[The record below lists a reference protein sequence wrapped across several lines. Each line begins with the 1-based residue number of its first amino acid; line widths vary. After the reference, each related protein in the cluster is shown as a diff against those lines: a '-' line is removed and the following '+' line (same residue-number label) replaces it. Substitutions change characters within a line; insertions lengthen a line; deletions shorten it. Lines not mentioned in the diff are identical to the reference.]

1 MPQSTR
7 CLRCRS
13 SATRTG
19 GPTRPTACSKADHRS
34 CFLMRRRRGWITTSR
49 PGYSSRATGGRR
61 GVRRSTTR
69 GCFRESSSSTRRAE
83 WCWPTATT
91 TARTSPTRACST
103 LRCEKPAVGAR
114 RGWRVPGPVMDE
126 RPRETS
132 SAAVRTTAIIACGA
146 LAREVLLLRERYGWS
161 AEVVG
166 VPVLLHNTPDRIPP
180 AVLRRIRQAKAEF
193 DRVVVVYGDCGT
205 SGGLDAVLAAEGV
218 ERIAGPH
225 CYEIYAAESFEPIMT
240 EAPGTFFL
248 TDY

>member
-1 MPQSTR
+1 
-7 CLRCRS
+7 
-13 SATRTG
+13 
-19 GPTRPTACSKADHRS
+19 
-34 CFLMRRRRGWITTSR
+34 
-49 PGYSSRATGGRR
+49 
-61 GVRRSTTR
+61 
-69 GCFRESSSSTRRAE
+69 
-83 WCWPTATT
+83 
-91 TARTSPTRACST
+91 
-103 LRCEKPAVGAR
+103 
-114 RGWRVPGPVMDE
+114 MDE

-248 TDY
+248 TDYLVGSFDHLVLENLGIDRYPELRQDYFGNYTRVVYLAQRQDPALVARAQWAADQLGLPLEVRQAGFGALETRLVELMNHE